1 MSIRRFAASLKS
13 RLKVG
18 STQEISGPVRVLIW
32 EDAIDKAIKEVSR
45 ANNLANNSQILKILT
60 DLKQQGPD
68 STIDGIENVKIDEER
83 EGADGNPPN
92 GSLRREDVIVAI
104 RLMLNREPKGQT
116 ELAQL
121 SRLGSMIALR
131 RALIKKLH
139 DASPVF
145 SEDSFYK
152 EFRAPLFLLTPPEKE
167 LEWRLTPPD
176 LRDPVSQLCTHGQI
190 VSDEYAAICREL
202 KVTPRPH
209 RKQWEF
215 VWIIAAFKKAGVLA
229 PGRRLVGFGCGREK
243 LPSYFASREVE
254 ILATD
259 APPEIVGASWG
270 RGHQYSQNVD
280 ALYKPM
286 LVDRQRF
293 DKLVS
298 FRHADMNHIPADIRG
313 FDGCWSACA
322 LEHLGSLRHGLDFIR
337 NSLGCLKPGGFAIHT
352 TEFNLSSNDETFE
365 HPSSSIFRKR
375 DIVDLL
381 SALNEKGHRAWPLNL
396 HPGEKMLDEVIDLP
410 PHSPV
415 HLKVA
420 LRKLFVGTSI
430 GIAVRKKS

>member
-1 MSIRRFAASLKS
+1 MQA
-13 RLKVG
+13 
-18 STQEISGPVRVLIW
+18 ISEKDRTLLW
-32 EDAIDKAIKEVSR
+32 EHAIDSAIGEIARV
-45 ANNLANNSQILKILT
+45 NDLPTHSQILKNLAL
-60 DLKQQGPD
+60 LKQRGPD
-68 STIDGIENVKIDEER
+68 FTAYGAENVKLDEDGER
-83 EGADGNPPN
+83 LDGSSQNGA
-92 GSLRREDVIVAI
+92 LRREDVIVAI
-104 RLMLNREPKGQT
+104 RLMLNREPKGEA
-116 ELAQL
+116 ELAQF

-139 DASPVF
+139 DGSPVF
-145 SEDSFYK
+145 GEDSLYK
-152 EFRAPLFLLTPPEKE
+152 EFRAPLFLLSPPEKDV
-167 LEWRLTPPD
+167 EWRLAPPD
-176 LRDPVSQLCTHGQI
+176 LRDPVSQLCTHGQV
-190 VSDEYAAICREL
+190 VSDEYAAICKEL

-215 VWIIAAFKKAGVLA
+215 VWITAALKKAGVLK
-229 PGRRLVGFGCGREK
+229 PEGRLVGFGCGREK
-243 LPSYFASREVE
+243 LPSYFASCGVEV
-254 ILATD
+254 LATD

-270 RGHQYSQNVD
+270 RGQQYSQNVD

-286 LVDRQRF
+286 LVEREKF

-298 FRHADMNHIPADIRG
+298 FRHADMNHIPIDIRG

-337 NSLGCLKPGGFAIHT
+337 NSLDCLKPGGFAIHT

-365 HPSSSIFRKR
+365 HPRSSIFRKR

-381 SALNEKGHRAWPLNL
+381 SSLNEEGHHAWPLNL

-430 GIAVRKKS
+430 GIAVRKKL

>member
-145 SEDSFYK
+145 GEDSFYK
-152 EFRAPLFLLTPPEKE
+152 EFRAPLFLLTPP
-167 LEWRLTPPD
+167 
-176 LRDPVSQLCTHGQI
+176 
-190 VSDEYAAICREL
+190 
-202 KVTPRPH
+202 
-209 RKQWEF
+209 RKNW
-215 VWIIAAFKKAGVLA
+215 
-229 PGRRLVGFGCGREK
+229 
-243 LPSYFASREVE
+243 S
-254 ILATD
+254 
-259 APPEIVGASWG
+259 GA
-270 RGHQYSQNVD
+270 
-280 ALYKPM
+280 
-286 LVDRQRF
+286 
-293 DKLVS
+293 
-298 FRHADMNHIPADIRG
+298 
-313 FDGCWSACA
+313 
-322 LEHLGSLRHGLDFIR
+322 
-337 NSLGCLKPGGFAIHT
+337 
-352 TEFNLSSNDETFE
+352 
-365 HPSSSIFRKR
+365 
-375 DIVDLL
+375 
-381 SALNEKGHRAWPLNL
+381 
-396 HPGEKMLDEVIDLP
+396 
-410 PHSPV
+410 
-415 HLKVA
+415 
-420 LRKLFVGTSI
+420 
-430 GIAVRKKS
+430 